1 MCRPQVPGHWS
12 QAAAHA
18 AGGKSRIHTAPGWA
32 LAQGRM
38 WPPGTRAAVELG
50 ARVLAGVGLSVH
62 AVHVFGKRG
71 RCQLYVS
78 SEVWPEAWAPA
89 CLGLSWAVPE
99 WGLACTCVC
108 EHPGLSPTSLWSCL
122 WARGQ
127 GVPPLEPVLGTCAVS
142 DTKGLPGP
150 SIHQRWRLCEHPFR
164 GWGTRLYRAD
174 SAEASGPWCW
184 SALPSEQELTRALP
198 PLTLAVK
205 WAWPSPGA
213 RP

>member
-1 MCRPQVPGHWS
+1 MATRNPSSGG
-12 QAAAHA
+12 
-18 AGGKSRIHTAPGWA
+18 AGCAGLGCGRIVCTRCSCVWEAWA
-32 LAQGRM
+32 LPA
-38 WPPGTRAAVELG
+38 
-50 ARVLAGVGLSVH
+50 
-62 AVHVFGKRG
+62 
-71 RCQLYVS
+71 VS

-142 DTKGLPGP
+142 DTRGLPGP

-184 SALPSEQELTRALP
+184 STLPSEQELTRALP